1 MERIFQKIN
10 RYFYGK
16 WHIAVL
22 DFERGLWTNEPNIR
36 YIPYFKAENANG
48 RHILIQ
54 PLKDIACFYMLV
66 DDINW
71 SFILKHHIHS
81 NGKWKPGRMVV
92 ETSPGNYQVWIHSKQ
107 ALSTDDKLYW
117 LKKLCSDPGAHP
129 DNRWGRC
136 PGFRNR
142 KARYRNSHNQYPLSK
157 LVWVDWRYIANVPKP
172 LSTQP
177 WGGVCQNIHLSRM
190 DYIKDDPSATDFSFV
205 LALLRTGHT
214 EQQIEQRIIMERP
227 DFRNHQ
233 GEKRKQQYIE
243 RTIKRAKKIINND
256 KEAL

>member
-1 MERIFQKIN
+1 MERIFKKIN

-16 WHIAVL
+16 WQIAVL
-22 DFERGLWTNEPNIR
+22 DLERGRWINEPNIC

-54 PLKDIACFYMLV
+54 PLKHIACFYMLV

-71 SFILKHHIHS
+71 SVILKHHITS
-81 NGKWKPGRMVV
+81 NGKWKPGRMVI
-92 ETSPGNYQVWIHSKQ
+92 ETSPGNYQVWIHSENP
-107 ALSTDDKLYW
+107 LSTDDKLYW
-117 LKKLCSDPGAHP
+117 LNILCNDPGAHP
-129 DNRWGRC
+129 HNRWGRC

-142 KARYRNSHNQYPLSK
+142 KALYRNSNNQYPLSK
-157 LVWVDWRYIANVPKP
+157 LVWVDWKSLAKVPKP

-177 WGGVCQNIHLSRM
+177 LGGVCQNSPISRM
-190 DYIKDDPSATDFSFV
+190 DYIKNDPSATDFSYT

-214 EQQIEQRIIMERP
+214 DQEIKQRIIMERP
-227 DFRNHQ
+227 DFHNHQ

-243 RTIKRAKKIINND
+243 RTIKRAKENIKNN
-256 KEAL
+256 KETQ